1 MALMLDTNMDDAWI
15 AAAMR
20 ANPPQRVRD
29 QSGNL
34 TDNVLSGI
42 CRLAF
47 AEHPVGGLLR
57 VNSPKLDL
65 KTNKTADP
73 KFSAILL
80 FPPGTD
86 LTALRAAHW
95 DKTVKEWA
103 SRYHAPTQS
112 FPDLHDPFH
121 PQAKK
126 VKYPGF
132 TPGGEYIAASANAKF
147 KPSVVDS
154 AFNPIVD
161 EDQVRSGV
169 WAVVMLNTYKYGENQ
184 PVKGIGFGL
193 LSVMVMQQDR
203 RLGGLGAIDPRS
215 AFSGVVNTPAVADPN
230 AMFAAPRPPVQ
241 GGNAAPPP
249 YGAPAS
255 VAAPIPSYRAPAQ
268 GAGKECFLCGTVNP
282 SYAATCSACG
292 ASS

>member
-1 MALMLDTNMDDAWI
+1 MALMLETNMDDAWI

-57 VNSPKLDL
+57 VNAPRPDPK
-65 KTNKTADP
+65 TGKTADP
-73 KFSAILL
+73 KFSATLL
-80 FPPGTD
+80 FPVGTD

-95 DKTVKEWA
+95 DKTAKEWA
-103 SRYHAPTQS
+103 SRYNAATQS
-112 FPDLHDPFH
+112 FPGLHNPFH
-121 PQAKK
+121 QQAEKAQ
-126 VKYPGF
+126 YQGF

-154 AFNPIVD
+154 AFNPILD

-169 WAVVMLNTYKYGENQ
+169 WAVVMLGTYKYGEQQ
-184 PVKGIGFGL
+184 PVKGVGFGL

-203 RLGGLGAIDPRS
+203 RLGGAGAVDPRT
-215 AFSGVVNTPAVADPN
+215 AFSGVVSTPAVADPN
-230 AMFAAPRPPVQ
+230 AMFAARPPT

-249 YGAPAS
+249 YAPAT
-255 VAAPIPSYRAPAQ
+255 APP
-268 GAGKECFLCGTVNP
+268 AGKECFLCGTMNP
-282 SYAATCSACG
+282 PYAGACATCGSPL
-292 ASS
+292 